1 MLVALTSQR
10 LRTIDCLSSL
20 LKKYT
25 KWQMPIV
32 STSTQNQLM
41 NKDLL
46 DVIGGIVALILVFAF
61 FTLLLILF

>member
-1 MLVALTSQR
+1 
-10 LRTIDCLSSL
+10 
-20 LKKYT
+20 
-25 KWQMPIV
+25 
-32 STSTQNQLM
+32 M